1 VHVKVMSAVR
11 TRGATWLA
19 TLLLAAAPPALAA
32 QAQPFSIDDIT
43 ELVRSGVSDARILEL
58 ARRDCL
64 LFELDTQSDADLR
77 ASGAS
82 ATLVR
87 GLRTACYAG
96 AALEVTSDPAG
107 MPIWLGRGRVG
118 TTPWR
123 AQVLRGRLTVAVS
136 RGEWRESVTAQI
148 PAHCLV
154 RLHFVAPADTMP
166 WPVEPTRDQL
176 ASSLEASVQWAPSRP
191 EPDAPAPF
199 VGKHPI
205 GRQIAG
211 GVVGALLGG
220 AAGYAIDRDSL
231 TGPGL
236 VLVGGIGWFVGKKL
250 DDAAYKRR
258 VKEYQRGVSDHES
271 VAAAWRQ
278 EMDSERAELLNRLVD
293 SALVTE
299 HARADSLRAVV
310 RAENERI
317 LQRNRTLPAPTVTVE
332 RVP

>member
-1 VHVKVMSAVR
+1 MHLTVTAAAR

-19 TLLLAAAPPALAA
+19 TLVLAAAPPALAA

-64 LFELDTQSDADLR
+64 LFELDRQSDANLR
-77 ASGAS
+77 AGGAS
-82 ATLVR
+82 AALVR
-87 GLRTACYAG
+87 SLRTACYAG
-96 AALEVTSDPAG
+96 AWLEVTSEPPGIA
-107 MPIWLGRGRVG
+107 IWLGRGRVG

-123 AQVLRGRLTVAVS
+123 SQVLRGTLTVAVS

-148 PAHCLV
+148 PAGRLV
-154 RLHFVAPADTMP
+154 RLQFVVPADTVA
-166 WPVEPTRDQL
+166 WPAEPAREQL
-176 ASSLEASVQWAPSRP
+176 ASSLDASVDWAPSRP
-191 EPDAPAPF
+191 EPAAPPPF
-199 VGKHPI
+199 AGKHPI

-211 GVVGALLGG
+211 GVIGALVGG

-236 VLVGGIGWFVGKKL
+236 VLVGAIGWFVGKKL

-258 VKEYQRGVSDHES
+258 VKEHERRVSDHEAA
-271 VAAAWRQ
+271 AAAWRQ
-278 EMDSERAELLNRLVD
+278 EMDLERAKLLDGLVD
-293 SALVTE
+293 SALVSE

-317 LQRNRTLPAPTVTVE
+317 LQRNRTLPGPTVTVE